1 MMSTKQHTLFC
12 ATVLVVFIVQWTTA
26 APLQNVRSARSLL
39 QKMTC
44 LHKDE
49 VNWKTCD
56 RGRKDERPRFTYP
69 GLNLPVALSHSAIP
83 AMEVPVK

>member
-1 MMSTKQHTLFC
+1 MSIIQHTLFC
-12 ATVLVVFIVQWTTA
+12 ATVIVVFVVQWTNA

-49 VNWKTCD
+49 ANWKTCV
-56 RGRKDERPRFTYP
+56 RGPRSERPRFTYP
-69 GLNLPVALSHSAIP
+69 DLDLPVALSHSAIP